1 MILAIYQGFPIKH
14 TISAAVIL
22 IKFYLYKVN
31 LGMTPS
37 SDLTNN
43 ATHQTNL
50 AISSTFLKMKK
61 NNICNFQ
68 RPSGKSHIVLGMKDS
83 LRIFIFSI
91 LGILFWKAKM
101 KKIVRRN
108 SDTWLR

>member
-22 IKFYLYKVN
+22 IKFYKVN
-31 LGMTPS
+31 LEMTLS

-50 AISSTFLKMKK
+50 DISSTFLKLKK

-68 RPSGKSHIVLGMKDS
+68 RPSGKSHIILGMKDS

-91 LGILFWKAKM
+91 LWILFWKAK
-101 KKIVRRN
+101 I
-108 SDTWLR
+108 

>member
-22 IKFYLYKVN
+22 IKFYKVN
-31 LGMTPS
+31 LGMTLS

-50 AISSTFLKMKK
+50 DISSTFLKMKK

-68 RPSGKSHIVLGMKDS
+68 RPSGKSHIIFLPVLEGGGS
-83 LRIFIFSI
+83 Y
-91 LGILFWKAKM
+91 LGLDM
-101 KKIVRRN
+101 ETL
-108 SDTWLR
+108 S